1 MNFKNFIKNTCAG
14 AVIGI
19 AMLIPGVSGGT
30 LAVLM
35 GCYEKIID
43 AVNGLLKD
51 FIKSFLYLLP
61 FAVGAVL
68 GIAALYFPLYY
79 ALLYAKFPTIMLFA
93 GFMAGSLPKL
103 FKDGAKDF
111 KPLNLISFALPLIA
125 VILICFIPAMGD
137 VNLGADMQVETYFI
151 LILMGLL
158 SSCAL
163 VVPGVSGSLLLFIF
177 GYYQPILDTVHVL
190 FTNFGHS
197 VSVLA
202 LFALGI
208 IIGFFSIAKLMKYFM
223 KRFPRG
229 TNWAILGFVTG
240 SVPAIFLTKEF
251 ASSSFDAV
259 HICIGVILCLA
270 GIIASFAIG
279 AYAES
284 RNAKTENR
292 DIAAETQVNDQ
303 TNLPE

>member
-1 MNFKNFIKNTCAG
+1 MNFKNFIKNTWAG

-51 FIKSFLYLLP
+51 FKNSFLYLLP
-61 FAVGAVL
+61 FVLGAVL

-79 ALLYAKFPTIMLFA
+79 ALLYAKCPTIMLFA

-103 FKDGAKDF
+103 FADNAKSF
-111 KPLNLISFALPLIA
+111 KPLNLISFIIPLAVVIA
-125 VILICFIPAMGD
+125 ICFIPSMGD
-137 VNLGADMQVETYFI
+137 VNLGADMPVGGYFI
-151 LILMGLL
+151 LVLMGLL
-158 SSCAL
+158 ASCAL
-163 VVPGVSGSLLLFIF
+163 VVPGVSGSLLLFVF
-177 GYYQPILDTVHVL
+177 GYYQPILDTVRAL
-190 FTNFGHS
+190 FSDFGHS
-197 VSVLA
+197 LGVLA

-208 IIGFFSIAKLMKYFM
+208 IIGFFTIAKIMKFFM
-223 KRFPRG
+223 KRFHRG

-251 ASSSFDAV
+251 ASSTFDV
-259 HICIGVILCLA
+259 VNICVGVILLVA
-270 GIIASFAIG
+270 GIIASYAIG

-284 RNAKTENR
+284 RAKKL
-292 DIAAETQVNDQ
+292 AEEPQTQVNENTD
-303 TNLPE
+303 LSE

>member
-1 MNFKNFIKNTCAG
+1 MNFKNFIKTTGAG

-35 GCYEKIID
+35 GCYEKIIN

-51 FIKSFLYLLP
+51 FKNSFLYLLP
-61 FAVGAVL
+61 FALGAVL

-93 GFMAGSLPKL
+93 GLMAGSLPKL
-103 FKDGAKDF
+103 FVDNAKSF
-111 KPLNLISFALPLIA
+111 KPLNLISFIIPLAA
-125 VILICFIPAMGD
+125 VIAICFIPSMGD
-137 VNLGADMQVETYFI
+137 VNLGADMPVEGYFI
-151 LILMGLL
+151 LVLMGLL
-158 SSCAL
+158 ASCAL
-163 VVPGVSGSLLLFIF
+163 VVPGVSGSLLLFVF
-177 GYYQPILDTVHVL
+177 GYYQPILDTVRAL
-190 FTNFGHS
+190 ITNFGHS
-197 VSVLA
+197 LGVLA

-208 IIGFFSIAKLMKYFM
+208 IIGFFTIAKIMKFFM

-251 ASSSFDAV
+251 ASSTFDV
-259 HICIGVILCLA
+259 VNICVGVILLVA
-270 GIIASFAIG
+270 GIIASYALG

-284 RNAKTENR
+284 RARKRAE
-292 DIAAETQVNDQ
+292 ETQTQVSENTD
-303 TNLPE
+303 LSE